1 VALGPGDGQY
11 AFCVGTLVG
20 GGGKLSVGFGV
31 GVGIDNAGPDELP
44 PQPAA
49 TPAHKSA
56 KNTSVFRCRVLTRR
70 ALPRPGAN
78 SSSQGPRSVAA
89 NALGSMWSLERRALG
104 ALLIGG
110 VAAVVLGAAP
120 GTLTQVSAQV
130 PPPTPSPTQAAT
142 PVAEVPTAAP
152 TPSPTPTPAPSRHGH
167 HRASSSAS
175 PGATAQ
181 PSPTATPTSPAFS
194 TLDGNWEVQVQTFNG
209 TSYSRFAMHQDG
221 SNIVGTWY
229 VTGKQLP
236 FTGSYDGRLF
246 RLIVKDEP
254 GTVNLSGYIENS
266 TDMVGIIDNGKG
278 DLPGANPIAF
288 TAEHHVPSKP
298 GLFGGSH
305 ERSSASPSPKPQHT

>member
-1 VALGPGDGQY
+1 
-11 AFCVGTLVG
+11 
-20 GGGKLSVGFGV
+20 
-31 GVGIDNAGPDELP
+31 
-44 PQPAA
+44 
-49 TPAHKSA
+49 
-56 KNTSVFRCRVLTRR
+56 
-70 ALPRPGAN
+70 
-78 SSSQGPRSVAA
+78 
-89 NALGSMWSLERRALG
+89 M
-104 ALLIGG
+104 
-110 VAAVVLGAAP
+110 
-120 GTLTQVSAQV
+120 
-130 PPPTPSPTQAAT
+130 
-142 PVAEVPTAAP
+142 
-152 TPSPTPTPAPSRHGH
+152 
-167 HRASSSAS
+167 
-175 PGATAQ
+175 
-181 PSPTATPTSPAFS
+181 
-194 TLDGNWEVQVQTFNG
+194 QTFNG